1 MHDLAAN
8 DIVGDRQ
15 QRADE
20 DAIAF
25 LPLGEPCVAVERR
38 IGQRLRIEAA
48 LRAGRHDDGILDP
61 LRLHQ
66 AEDFGA
72 EVVAPVGPRSEEPT
86 SELQSLMRISYA
98 VFRLKKKTI

>member
-48 LRAGRHDDGILDP
+48 LRAGRHDEARKSVVSGNSVSVRADLGGR
-61 LRLHQ
+61 RLTKHTP
-66 AEDFGA
+66 E
-72 EVVAPVGPRSEEPT
+72 GPHTRDLLTTHDEYRG
-86 SELQSLMRISYA
+86 L
-98 VFRLKKKTI
+98 